1 MNEAGCTIAE
11 TVGARLAQVVRRHPE
26 RTALIEG
33 RQRLSFYELDA
44 TANAIAASLAAA
56 GTGRGSR
63 VALLFTSRTPAIA
76 SMFGAARAGAAYV
89 PLDAGDPEERLR
101 GIVADCEPAAIVTD
115 AALADRAESL
125 APAGCSVI
133 DAARVIAATAPTDLR
148 AVDADDP
155 LYLYYTSG
163 STGAPKAVVQT
174 HRNLL
179 FFADAYARGLAI
191 TAQDRHSLVYSLSFN
206 AANVDIYGAL
216 LAGATLVVRDLKR
229 DGLDGTADWLD
240 RERITILHTV
250 PTVFRGLCAHVPHER
265 TFPHLRI
272 VDLGGEAVFA
282 SDVDLVRAH
291 TIESCVLV
299 NQLASTEV
307 GLVARHRIGH
317 GDRVP
322 DIPIVPV
329 GRCPDGVRVEVV
341 RDDGS
346 RAATGETGEIVV
358 CSRHVCPGY
367 WRRPELDAEV
377 FASDPAAPGGRRY
390 RSGDLGF
397 VDGDG
402 NLNFLGRRGNRVKV
416 RGHSVDLAEIDAALA
431 ACPGVARGV
440 AVAADSRDAFDS
452 AQVVACVVVQ
462 PGSPRDAQLLRQQLA
477 RSLPTYMLPASIV
490 FVDALPVTA
499 SGKIDRRALAASL
512 PAAAAAECAVD
523 APQDEVERA
532 VARAFEKLLDRAPV
546 GRDDDFYLLGGDSLL
561 ASELQLV
568 LRERF
573 GVHVATLHEE
583 ATVGGIAA
591 VLRAARAREGRPA
604 QPLPVLVPLWPQGGQ
619 VPLFL
624 VHGRHGQA
632 FVSPHF
638 MRLLG
643 DDQPVYAF
651 QARGL
656 DGLASPHATVE
667 AMADEYVAALRAVR
681 PHGPYFIGALCA
693 GAYIAAAMARQ
704 LDRAGESVLPLL
716 LLDPPGDLGI
726 SAYARLG
733 EERFTARMAARRAM
747 GRSAGPTDD
756 PAYARSLWKV
766 AQAFDAALGAHRPQ
780 PWAGPVYMLSSRQ
793 RMGSTRPDALR
804 LAFPGKV
811 RRYDVGATHGDA
823 LDPRN
828 PAFASYLAR
837 CLGLIRGAIPAARV
851 VASGDS
857 RLVQTAAFR

>member
-1 MNEAGCTIAE
+1 MGGSNDTVAE
-11 TVGARLAQVVRRHPE
+11 TAGARLAQIAQRDSG
-26 RTALIEG
+26 RTALIES
-33 RQRLSFYELDA
+33 RQRLSFGELDA
-44 TANAIAASLAAA
+44 AASAIAAALVAA
-56 GTGRGSR
+56 GMGRGNR
-63 VALLFTSRTPAIA
+63 VALLFTSRTLAIP

-101 GIVADCEPAAIVTD
+101 GILADCEAAAIV
-115 AALADRAESL
+115 AEAMLADRAYSI
-125 APAGCSVI
+125 APAGCTVI
-133 DAARVIAATAPTDLR
+133 DAARAIDAAAPAVLP
-148 AVDADDP
+148 AVDAGDP

-163 STGAPKAVVQT
+163 STGAPKAAVQT

-216 LAGATLVVRDLKR
+216 LAGATLVVRDLR
-229 DGLDGTADWLD
+229 REGLDGTADWLD

-250 PTVFRGLCAHVPHER
+250 PTVFRSLCARVPHAR

-282 SDVDLVRAH
+282 SDVDLFRAH

-307 GLVARHRIGH
+307 GLIAQHRIGH
-317 GDRVP
+317 GDGAP
-322 DIPIVPV
+322 DSPIVPV
-329 GRCPDGVRVEVV
+329 GRCPDGIRVEIA

-346 RAATGETGEIVV
+346 LAPAGETGEIVV
-358 CSRHVCPGY
+358 CGRHICPGY
-367 WRRPELDAEV
+367 WRRPELDAQV
-377 FASDPAAPGGRRY
+377 FAPDPATADGRRY

-402 NLNFLGRRGNRVKV
+402 NLNFLGRRGGRVKV

-431 ACPGVARGV
+431 ACPGVGRGV
-440 AVAADSRDAFDS
+440 AIVAESRDSFDS

-462 PGSPRDAQLLRQQLA
+462 PGSPLDARLLRHLLA
-477 RSLPTYMLPASIV
+477 RSLPSYMLPASIV
-490 FVDALPVTA
+490 FVDALQVTA

-512 PAAAAAECAVD
+512 PAVAAPERTVD

-532 VARAFEKLLDRAPV
+532 VARAFEELLHRVPI

-561 ASELQLV
+561 ASELQLA

-583 ATVGGIAA
+583 ATVAGIAA
-591 VLRAARAREGRPA
+591 VLRAARARGDGPA
-604 QPLPVLVPLWPQGGQ
+604 QPLPVLLPLWPHGRR

-656 DGLASPHATVE
+656 DGLAPPHATVE
-667 AMADEYVAALRAVR
+667 AMADEYVAALRVVQPR
-681 PHGPYFIGALCA
+681 GPYLIVALCA
-693 GAYIAAAMARQ
+693 GAYVASVIARL
-704 LDRAGESVLPLL
+704 LDRAGETVLPLL
-716 LLDPPGDLGI
+716 LLDPPGELRYSG
-726 SAYARLG
+726 YAELG

-747 GRSAGPTDD
+747 GRNAGPADD

-766 AQAFDAALGAHRPQ
+766 AQAFDAALAAHRPQ

-793 RMGSTRPDALR
+793 RIGGTWPDALR
-804 LAFPGKV
+804 LAFSGRV

-828 PAFASYLAR
+828 PAFASYLER
-837 CLGLIRGAIPAARV
+837 CLGLIRGAISPAQIAPRADARSAV
-851 VASGDS
+851 G
-857 RLVQTAAFR
+857 